1 MQQDFTGFVLVG
13 GKSSRMGKDKFTLEL
28 NGETFLTRAVKVLE
42 SVCQSVKIV
51 LNQTQ
56 NVETD
61 LPTVRDFYENRGA
74 LGAIHAALTNCDT
87 EFALILAVDLPFVT
101 TEAVKILQNFAVS
114 QENLSAF
121 VPIQADGRPQPLCAV
136 YRVENCLPILE
147 KLLAENKTASVRDLL
162 ALVSTQFI
170 EQNRLSD
177 DENLLF
183 NVNLPHELAQIN
195 QKILE
200 I

>member
-1 MQQDFTGFVLVG
+1 
-13 GKSSRMGKDKFTLEL
+13 MGTAKYGLEL
-28 NGETFLTRAVKVLE
+28 DGETFLSRAIGVLE
-42 SVCQSVKIV
+42 PICESVKIV

-56 NVETD
+56 NFETN
-61 LPTVRDFYENRGA
+61 LPIVRDIYENRGA
-74 LGAIHAALTNCDT
+74 LGAIHTAFNKCDT
-87 EFALILAVDLPFVT
+87 EFAVILAVDLPFVT

-121 VPIQADGRPQPLCAV
+121 VPRQTDGRPQPLCAV
-136 YRVENCLPILE
+136 YCVEKCLPILE
-147 KLLAENKTASVRDLL
+147 KLIVENNKASVRDFL

-170 EQNRLSD
+170 EQNRLSA

-183 NVNLPHELAQIN
+183 NVNLPKEFAQIN